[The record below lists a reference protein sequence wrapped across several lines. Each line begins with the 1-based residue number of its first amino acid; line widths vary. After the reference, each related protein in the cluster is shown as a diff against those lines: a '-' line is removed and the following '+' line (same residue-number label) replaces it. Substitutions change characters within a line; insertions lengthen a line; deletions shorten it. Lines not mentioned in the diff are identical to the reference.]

1 MRASL
6 TTRFVSH
13 PAIDFG
19 GRRRA
24 ARRPQLGLGRTPIT
38 YHRPLALRSAGA
50 SIAALR
56 TCTSTFRFP
65 SVGRVGR
72 VSVRRSRL
80 PLGLPRTRRG

>member
-6 TTRFVSH
+6 TARFVTH

-19 GRRRA
+19 GRRPG
-24 ARRPQLGLGRTPIT
+24 ARRPHLGLARAPIT
-38 YHRPLALRSAGA
+38 YHLPLAARSAGA
-50 SIAALR
+50 TVAALR
-56 TCTSTFRFP
+56 PCTSTFRFP

-72 VSVRRSRL
+72 VSARRSRL